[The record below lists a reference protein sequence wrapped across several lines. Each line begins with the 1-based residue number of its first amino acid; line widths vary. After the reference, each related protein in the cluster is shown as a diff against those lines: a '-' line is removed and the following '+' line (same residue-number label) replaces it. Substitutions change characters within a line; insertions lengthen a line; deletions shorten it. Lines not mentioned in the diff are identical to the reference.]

1 MRYPS
6 KETIEA
12 LRREYPA
19 GTIVELLFM
28 DDPQSP
34 PVGARGK
41 VIAVDDIGTIHVA
54 WRTGGSLGVAYGQDS
69 VRKVVDEDD

>member
-69 VRKVVDEDD
+69 VRKVADEDD